1 MIIKKAVIPA
11 AGWGTRFLPATK
23 ASPKEML
30 PLVDKPLIQYAVE
43 EAITAGIKQF
53 IIITGRN
60 KRAIEDHFDYSVE
73 LEQELREQ
81 GKEELLQFVQRVS
94 EMANFVY
101 IRQKKAL
108 GLGHA
113 ILQAKEVV
121 GQEPFAVL
129 YPDNVFDGI
138 PPIKQVIGVCQKLQ
152 TEAVI
157 GFKGVPKDQVYKYGI
172 AKPKYLDKERQI
184 FQVIDIVQKPQPDA
198 APSNLNDIGR
208 LVLPW
213 QIFKILEETKP
224 GVGGEIQLTDA
235 IRTLCPKTKVYGVEI
250 EAEYFD
256 VGTPAG
262 LWKANIYFGLKHP
275 QLNGEC
281 REYLKSLRL

>member
-1 MIIKKAVIPA
+1 MSKITKAVIPA

-43 EAITAGIKQF
+43 EALEAGIKQF

-60 KRAIEDHFDYSVE
+60 KRALEDHFDYSVE

-81 GKEELLQFVQRVS
+81 GKNELLKTVQQVS
-94 EMANFVY
+94 EMADFVY

-121 GQEPFAVL
+121 GKEPFAVL
-129 YPDNVFDGI
+129 YPDNVFDGL
-138 PPIKQVIGVCQKLQ
+138 PPIKQVVGVCNKLK
-152 TEAVI
+152 TNAVI
-157 GFKGVPKDQVYKYGI
+157 GFKGVPKQEVYKYGI
-172 AKPKYLDKERQI
+172 AKPKYIDKEEKI
-184 FQVIDIVQKPQPDA
+184 FQVIDIVQKPKPEV

-208 LVLPW
+208 MVLPW
-213 QIFKILEETKP
+213 QIFQILEETKP

-235 IRTLCPKTKVYGVEI
+235 IKTLCKKKQ
-250 EAEYFD
+250 
-256 VGTPAG
+256 G
-262 LWKANIYFGLKHP
+262 LRGR
-275 QLNGEC
+275 G
-281 REYLKSLRL
+281 

>member
-1 MIIKKAVIPA
+1 MKVIKAVIPA

-43 EAITAGIKQF
+43 EALEAGIKQF

-60 KRAIEDHFDYSVE
+60 KRALEDHFDYSVE
-73 LEQELREQ
+73 LEQELKEQ
-81 GKEELLQFVQRVS
+81 GKDELLKTVQQVS
-94 EMANFVY
+94 EMADFVY

-121 GQEPFAVL
+121 GKEPFAIL
-129 YPDNVFDGI
+129 YPDNVFDGL
-138 PPIKQVIGVCQKLQ
+138 PPIKQVVGVCQKLKIN
-152 TEAVI
+152 AVI

-172 AKPKYLDKERQI
+172 AKPKYIDKEGKI
-184 FQVIDIVQKPQPDA
+184 FQVLDIVQKPKPEV

-208 LVLPW
+208 MVLPW

-235 IRTLCPKTKVYGVEI
+235 IKTLCKKSKVYGVEVD
-250 EAEYFD
+250 AQYFD
-256 VGTPAG
+256 VGTPGG
-262 LWKANIYFGLKHP
+262 LWKANVYFGLKHH

-281 REYLKSLRL
+281 KEYLKSLRL